1 MVQILV
7 TLKLTSQILL
17 ALHKEI
23 IVNAVVTNLR
33 KHCKIPLVTN
43 PCGVYDVLILHA
55 CTTCNEKLSYHQLQM
70 WLGFGFERESKLK
83 VQIITG

>member
-1 MVQILV
+1 MVQIFV

-33 KHCKIPLVTN
+33 KHCKIPLVMN
-43 PCGVYDVLILHA
+43 PCGAYNVLILMHA
-55 CTTCNEKLSYHQLQM
+55 QLAMKSFRITNYKCGLVSVLSANLN
-70 WLGFGFERESKLK
+70 
-83 VQIITG
+83 